1 MISKTAISY
10 DLHEALEQ
18 ISCGYTA
25 DAGRQIG
32 RLVERLDFM
41 LTPYGPGNK
50 RPPSSSPCSADEF
63 GRENVQTVRLLCQR
77 ASQAIDL
84 HQSEEAQSLLRQAD
98 DLLEAVTVKGAD

>member
-10 DLHEALEQ
+10 DLHEALER
-18 ISCGYTA
+18 ISRGCPA

-41 LTPYGPGNK
+41 LTPNRPGNK
-50 RPPSSSPCSADEF
+50 KPLASAPCSADEF

-77 ASQAIDL
+77 ASQAINL
-84 HQSEEAQSLLRQAD
+84 HQNDEAELILRLAD
-98 DLLEAVTVKGAD
+98 DLWEAVPVKGE

>member
-18 ISCGYTA
+18 ISRGYA
-25 DAGRQIG
+25 AGASQRIG

-41 LTPYGPGNK
+41 LTPYGPGNNML
-50 RPPSSSPCSADEF
+50 PASAPCSADEF

-77 ASQAIDL
+77 ASRAIDV
-84 HQSEEAQSLLRQAD
+84 HQSEKAQSLLRQAD
-98 DLLEAVTVKGAD
+98 DLWEAVPVKGAD